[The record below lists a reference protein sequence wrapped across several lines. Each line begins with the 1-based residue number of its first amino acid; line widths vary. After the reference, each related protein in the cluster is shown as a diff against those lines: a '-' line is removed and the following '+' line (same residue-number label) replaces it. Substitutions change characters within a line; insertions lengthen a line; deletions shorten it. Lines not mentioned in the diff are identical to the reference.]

1 MLFSEST
8 VLPGRH
14 TLAPVPPMSLWGT
27 LIFAFLFVRL
37 CGCLC
42 VGTLGPKWDPRR
54 SKVPKKCQKGAQK
67 LTFRSPKR
75 HFWEPNRREWPLA
88 KTPAGAMFSS
98 HYEGPGLSL
107 FAPKIASGTRCA
119 LETLFFPLLCPLW
132 APKWGPRWSQ
142 GNPKSPKG
150 APKLPPGHLKITKK
164 STRGPIWKKGR
175 LGRLQGCPREGN

>member
-1 MLFSEST
+1 MLFSESA
-8 VLPGRH
+8 VLPGPQRSSPR
-14 TLAPVPPMSLWGT
+14 AADVSLGDPNFR
-27 LIFAFLFVRL
+27 IFFVRL

-132 APKWGPRWSQ
+132 APK
-142 GNPKSPKG
+142 
-150 APKLPPGHLKITKK
+150 
-164 STRGPIWKKGR
+164 
-175 LGRLQGCPREGN
+175 